1 MNLLCV
7 PNCLGLDVAEQI
19 LAGGNSK
26 VQEAGAIVAGGY
38 TIEDTE
44 PKYGLCVTGLA
55 SPEQILTNSNA
66 HPGDLL
72 VLAKPIGSGVLA
84 TALKAGLLGKEEIDM
99 MFSVMAA
106 LNKSARDV
114 VVQTNARACTDV
126 TGFGLLG
133 HSYEMAAG
141 SGVTIEL
148 NTAQVPLMAGARD
161 FANMGIIPG
170 GSYTNLEYQQ
180 DNVVFDPAVQLLV
193 QDLLPD
199 AQTSIG
205 LRVSLEESSARR
217 LAERLVGV
225 TPCAA
230 IVGRVCPTTAYL
242 SE

>member
-19 LAGGNSK
+19 LAGS
-26 VQEAGAIVAGGY
+26 
-38 TIEDTE
+38 
-44 PKYGLCVTGLA
+44 
-55 SPEQILTNSNA
+55 
-66 HPGDLL
+66 
-72 VLAKPIGSGVLA
+72 
-84 TALKAGLLGKEEIDM
+84 
-99 MFSVMAA
+99 
-106 LNKSARDV
+106 
-114 VVQTNARACTDV
+114 
-126 TGFGLLG
+126 
-133 HSYEMAAG
+133 
-141 SGVTIEL
+141 
-148 NTAQVPLMAGARD
+148 RD
-161 FANMGIIPG
+161 FANMGNIPG
-170 GSYTNLEYQQ
+170 GAYTNLEYQQ

>member
-19 LAGGNSK
+19 LAG
-26 VQEAGAIVAGGY
+26 
-38 TIEDTE
+38 
-44 PKYGLCVTGLA
+44 
-55 SPEQILTNSNA
+55 
-66 HPGDLL
+66 
-72 VLAKPIGSGVLA
+72 
-84 TALKAGLLGKEEIDM
+84 
-99 MFSVMAA
+99 
-106 LNKSARDV
+106 
-114 VVQTNARACTDV
+114 
-126 TGFGLLG
+126 
-133 HSYEMAAG
+133 
-141 SGVTIEL
+141 
-148 NTAQVPLMAGARD
+148 ARD

-170 GSYTNLEYQQ
+170 GAYTNLEYLQ
-180 DNVVFDPAVQLLV
+180 DNVVQLLV

>member
-19 LAGGNSK
+19 LAG
-26 VQEAGAIVAGGY
+26 
-38 TIEDTE
+38 
-44 PKYGLCVTGLA
+44 
-55 SPEQILTNSNA
+55 
-66 HPGDLL
+66 
-72 VLAKPIGSGVLA
+72 
-84 TALKAGLLGKEEIDM
+84 
-99 MFSVMAA
+99 
-106 LNKSARDV
+106 
-114 VVQTNARACTDV
+114 
-126 TGFGLLG
+126 
-133 HSYEMAAG
+133 
-141 SGVTIEL
+141 
-148 NTAQVPLMAGARD
+148 ARD

-170 GSYTNLEYQQ
+170 GAYTNLEY
-180 DNVVFDPAVQLLV
+180 
-193 QDLLPD
+193 LLPD